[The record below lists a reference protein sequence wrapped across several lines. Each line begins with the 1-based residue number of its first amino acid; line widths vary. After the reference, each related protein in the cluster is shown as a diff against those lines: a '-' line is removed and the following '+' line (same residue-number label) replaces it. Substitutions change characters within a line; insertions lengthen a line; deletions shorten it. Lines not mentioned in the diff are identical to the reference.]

1 MAKFRNLF
9 GLALLLV
16 ALSAFGQEMRTIRA
30 NVPFSFHA
38 AGRTWPAGDYRVR
51 FDSRLNAI
59 VLSSFGVNT
68 VTAFTTK
75 AADPGLVTRTYL
87 RFHRYGETWLLQEVS
102 FDGTVQAL
110 KLSKSERKILRD
122 DVTNSRESRE
132 VISDSG
138 ALAQSNFVKRQH

>member
-1 MAKFRNLF
+1 M
-9 GLALLLV
+9 
-16 ALSAFGQEMRTIRA
+16 
-30 NVPFSFHA
+30 
-38 AGRTWPAGDYRVR
+38 
-51 FDSRLNAI
+51 
-59 VLSSFGVNT
+59 LSSFGVNT

-110 KLSKSERKILRD
+110 KLSKSEREILRD

-132 VISDSG
+132 VNSDSG